1 MIGLK
6 DITHISRTDNGF
18 TTNALRG
25 SWQGVNAY
33 KLAALGIA
41 PNDRIVVRIP
51 LDILGDVKIKK
62 NDFIAL
68 GDVDVSGKS
77 EKEIVTALGDSVIR
91 VNSISRYDALSSQ
104 TNHLEVSG
112 A

>member
-25 SWQGVNAY
+25 SWQGANAY

-51 LDILGDVKIKK
+51 LDILGDVQIKK

-68 GDVDVSGKS
+68 GNVDVNGKS
-77 EKEIVTALGDSVIR
+77 EREIVTALGDSIIR
-91 VNSISRYDALSSQ
+91 VNSVSLYDALSSQ